1 MKALRSAP
9 RTKDKRIETRRNHN
23 KRTKS
28 SRKYIMNK
36 AKARKKLGETIAPL
50 DASFDECPTG
60 SDLNPESKYG
70 IL

>member
-1 MKALRSAP
+1 
-9 RTKDKRIETRRNHN
+9 
-23 KRTKS
+23 
-28 SRKYIMNK
+28 MNK